1 VIVRGA
7 WTTTGNPGLHMYGK
21 SVYIRHPLQMCGR
34 QDRASAPG
42 ADDNSS
48 ATNYPNYIHNVASA
62 AAKLCHV
69 IHSVTDIHGLLHVHN
84 TR

>member
-1 VIVRGA
+1 
-7 WTTTGNPGLHMYGK
+7 MYGK
-21 SVYIRHPLQMCGR
+21 SVYNRHPLQMCGR

-48 ATNYPNYIHNVASA
+48 ATNYPNYIQNVSSV

-69 IHSVTDIHGLLHVHN
+69 IHSPTDIHGLLH
-84 TR
+84 